1 MKTTTPLVNAPL
13 MAVVKD
19 YPTIVEGQDSGGRG
33 EGRWARVFRYLSS
46 ITRTCKIVW
55 YGVNRKSSLNSKF
68 IQFGFS

>member
-33 EGRWARVFRYLSS
+33 RGKVGGLVCFVIYRQLRARVRLCG
-46 ITRTCKIVW
+46 TA
-55 YGVNRKSSLNSKF
+55 
-68 IQFGFS
+68 

>member
-19 YPTIVEGQDSGGRG
+19 YPTTVEGQDSGGGGGRG
-33 EGRWARVFRYLSS
+33 ARVFRYLSS
-46 ITRTCKIVW
+46 ITRTCKIVQH
-55 YGVNRKSSLNSKF
+55 GTMNRKSSLNCKF